1 MIYPIHL
8 YGHPVLRK
16 ETETLSA
23 DYPDLEQVINN
34 MFATLD
40 KAGGI
45 GLAAP
50 QVGLALRLFIVD
62 LDPFA
67 DEIPEYKGVKKV
79 VINPEIID
87 KSEKTT
93 VIEEGCLSIPD
104 INEKV
109 ERPERITIKY
119 LDEHFEE
126 HEDKYDDWMAR
137 VMQHEYDHCHA
148 HLFIDRI
155 SPLRRRMIKSKLT
168 SIQKR
173 KVNTRY
179 KSI

>member
-16 ETETLSA
+16 TTVEITA
-23 DYPDLEQVINN
+23 DYPNLKELIEDMYL
-34 MFATLD
+34 TLD
-40 KAGGI
+40 KAGGV

-50 QVGLALRLFIVD
+50 QVGLAIRMFIVD

-67 DEIPEYKGVKKV
+67 DEMPEYKGVRKI
-79 VINPEIID
+79 VINPEILER
-87 KSEKTT
+87 SEETV

-109 ERPERITIKY
+109 ERSDKIKIKY
-119 LDEHFEE
+119 FDENFVE
-126 HEDKYDDWMAR
+126 HIETHDDWMAR
-137 VMQHEYDHCHA
+137 VMQHEYDHIDA

-155 SPLRRRMIKSKLT
+155 SPLRRRLIKGRLT

-173 KVNTRY
+173 KIKTRY
-179 KSI
+179 KAV